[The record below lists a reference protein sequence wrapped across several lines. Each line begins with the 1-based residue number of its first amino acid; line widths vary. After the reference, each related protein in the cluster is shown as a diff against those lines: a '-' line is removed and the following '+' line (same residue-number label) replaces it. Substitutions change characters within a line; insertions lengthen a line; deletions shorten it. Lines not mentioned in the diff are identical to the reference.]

1 MAASSTTSPDQQGSE
16 AADAVTEAA
25 EPSRPRWRVILIV
38 ALLAVLGA
46 EMAARVV
53 SAQSSFGE
61 TLLPR
66 LLDEHR
72 DNAADRADAGIET
85 DILFFGTSTAGA
97 AFDPNLV
104 PDQAAY
110 DLWWAGAGTETLDAF
125 AEGFALTLFD
135 EAETVVIGITS
146 REMNDARAA
155 ENAAVLSDAT
165 RSLSWRRVANRS
177 ALTQTELLAGDYS
190 VLVRHRSDLRRPTS
204 WVSWMFVN
212 PTTEGLTT
220 DETGRLTRYRDRPE
234 PVMTEGDIARE
245 ELALADYAV
254 GGPQADGL
262 ASLLRTLD
270 GKRVLLVFLPV
281 SYADYGPLHP
291 DGRSNINEA
300 RDVVKQLA
308 EEGGAEFLDA
318 SDLGE
323 DRMLF
328 GDANHL
334 NQTGSET
341 LTQRVLDYLDV

>member
-1 MAASSTTSPDQQGSE
+1 MTRPSTTTPDPADSEPVEPDVGAPAASRAT
-16 AADAVTEAA
+16 
-25 EPSRPRWRVILIV
+25 WRVILIV
-38 ALLAVLGA
+38 ALVMVLGA
-46 EMAARVV
+46 EMAGRVV

-72 DNAADRADAGIET
+72 DNAADRAEAGIKT

-104 PDQAAY
+104 VDQAAY

-125 AEGFALTLFD
+125 AESFALTLFD
-135 EAETVVIGITS
+135 DAETVVVGVTS

-155 ENAAVLSDAT
+155 ENAAVLADAT
-165 RSLSWRRVANRS
+165 RSLSWRRVADRS
-177 ALTQTELLAGDYS
+177 ALTRTELVAGRYS

-204 WVSWMFVN
+204 WVSWMLVN
-212 PTTEGLTT
+212 QTAEGLTT

-234 PVMTEGDIARE
+234 PVMTDGDIARE
-245 ELALADYAV
+245 ELALADYSV

-262 ASLLRTLD
+262 ASLLRTLE

-291 DGRSNINEA
+291 DGRANIDEA
-300 RDVVKQLA
+300 RDVVERLA
-308 EEGGAEFLDA
+308 EEGGVDFLDA

-323 DRMLF
+323 DRLLF

-334 NQTGSET
+334 NQAGSEI
-341 LTQRVLDYLDV
+341 LTQRVLEYLGV